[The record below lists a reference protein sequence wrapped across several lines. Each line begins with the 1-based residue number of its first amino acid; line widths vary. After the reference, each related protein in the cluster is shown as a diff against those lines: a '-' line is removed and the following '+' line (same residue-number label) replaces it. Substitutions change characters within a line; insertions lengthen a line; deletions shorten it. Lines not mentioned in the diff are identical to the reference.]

1 MVSEKSVN
9 NYKTAPHN
17 VDPNSYDDD
26 QGADPNSYFRN
37 LSLSYFAAEPLRM
50 LRDHH
55 KIVIFVVVL
64 DVMQVEA
71 TMYFPV
77 AVDELSMSSGSA
89 IAGATK
95 RSVAPIFFAA
105 VQEGAATAKLPRQ
118 TSSCFGR
125 ELI

>member
-26 QGADPNSYFRN
+26 QGADPNSYLRN

-55 KIVIFVVVL
+55 KS
-64 DVMQVEA
+64 
-71 TMYFPV
+71 Y
-77 AVDELSMSSGSA
+77 SGSA

-95 RSVAPIFFAA
+95 RS
-105 VQEGAATAKLPRQ
+105 GLR
-118 TSSCFGR
+118 
-125 ELI
+125 LW

>member
-9 NYKTAPHN
+9 NYKNAPHN

-50 LRDHH
+50 CYKEVR
-55 KIVIFVVVL
+55 F
-64 DVMQVEA
+64 EA
-71 TMYFPV
+71 LVRM
-77 AVDELSMSSGSA
+77 
-89 IAGATK
+89 
-95 RSVAPIFFAA
+95 VAPIFFAA

>member
-55 KIVIFVVVL
+55 K
-64 DVMQVEA
+64 
-71 TMYFPV
+71 
-77 AVDELSMSSGSA
+77 S
-89 IAGATK
+89 
-95 RSVAPIFFAA
+95 
-105 VQEGAATAKLPRQ
+105 
-118 TSSCFGR
+118 
-125 ELI
+125 

>member
-26 QGADPNSYFRN
+26 QGADQNSYFRN

-55 KIVIFVVVL
+55 KSYSKLAEVKQRL
-64 DVMQVEA
+64 EA

-95 RSVAPIFFAA
+95 RSGKNGCTQSRA
-105 VQEGAATAKLPRQ
+105 
-118 TSSCFGR
+118 
-125 ELI
+125 

>member
-26 QGADPNSYFRN
+26 QGADQNSYFRN

-55 KIVIFVVVL
+55 K
-64 DVMQVEA
+64 
-71 TMYFPV
+71 
-77 AVDELSMSSGSA
+77 S
-89 IAGATK
+89 
-95 RSVAPIFFAA
+95 
-105 VQEGAATAKLPRQ
+105 
-118 TSSCFGR
+118 
-125 ELI
+125 